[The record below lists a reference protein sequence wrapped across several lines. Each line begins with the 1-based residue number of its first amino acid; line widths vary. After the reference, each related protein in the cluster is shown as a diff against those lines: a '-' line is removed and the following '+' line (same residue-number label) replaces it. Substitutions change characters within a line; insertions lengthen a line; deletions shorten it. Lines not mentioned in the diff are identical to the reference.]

1 MRQKIHFYKY
11 VLVPVCRYLSS
22 KELKTNSVKQM
33 RIHYAQVQHYYRKI
47 PGFMLRG
54 LSISR
59 TPLQDGQLRPVPMVS
74 VLERVDCIQI
84 VTMYE

>member
-33 RIHYAQVQHYYRKI
+33 RIHYAQVQHYYCKI
-47 PGFMLRG
+47 PGFLLRG
-54 LSISR
+54 LYKPDTSLRR
-59 TPLQDGQLRPVPMVS
+59 TAEAGPDGVRLR
-74 VLERVDCIQI
+74 EC
-84 VTMYE
+84 

>member
-1 MRQKIHFYKY
+1 
-11 VLVPVCRYLSS
+11 
-22 KELKTNSVKQM
+22 M

-47 PGFMLRG
+47 PRFMLRE

-59 TPLQDGQLRPVPMVS
+59 TPLQDEQLRPVPMVS